1 LRVVLSEA
9 KDLGVVAR
17 RSRGNLEILRSAQND
32 TSCQIAELVLS
43 VSEGSLALLAMTLG
57 VRLLHG

>member
-1 LRVVLSEA
+1 MAIDE
-9 KDLGVVAR
+9 VVAR

-43 VSEGSLALLAMTLG
+43 VSEGSLYSSQRQLKRLFQ
-57 VRLLHG
+57 RLLSIYI